1 MKTVK
6 KVMQFFG
13 GPPQEK
19 LAPSGGRED
28 TAAPNVGAQFF
39 DGSMPNVGVHLV
51 VMGVAG
57 CGKSEIGQRLAAQ
70 LGLPLIEGDDFHPA
84 SNVQKMQQGVALTDA
99 DRMGWLQTLS
109 SELVRHPTGA
119 VLTCSA
125 LKLAY
130 RDALRAGTPGLRFVH
145 LAITPQES
153 MRRVAARPGHFYPP
167 ALVASQFEALQDP
180 ASEPRVL
187 VLDGS
192 QSQEALV
199 KSATDWVGS
208 AALPTLA
215 TPLAPLTP
223 SSPFTHA

>member
-1 MKTVK
+1 MTI
-6 KVMQFFG
+6 
-13 GPPQEK
+13 P
-19 LAPSGGRED
+19 
-28 TAAPNVGAQFF
+28 
-39 DGSMPNVGVHLV
+39 VHLV

-57 CGKSEIGQRLAAQ
+57 CGKSAIGKRLAEQ

-84 SNVQKMQQGVALTDA
+84 SNVQKMQQGVALNDA
-99 DRMGWLQTLS
+99 DRMGWLQTLAN
-109 SELVRHPTGA
+109 ELVRHPTGA

-180 ASEPRVL
+180 TGEPLVL

-192 QSQEALV
+192 QPQEALV
-199 KSATDWVGS
+199 NLATDWVTH
-208 AALPTLA
+208 ATHTPAVTPPT
-215 TPLAPLTP
+215 
-223 SSPFTHA
+223 PFTHA